1 MNLAAELSQ
10 LEKGHARSG
19 WEGFEVNVGYGV
31 MALPMSSGHVLGL
44 RVFPRS
50 DFGGYRSVW
59 HRDPDGA
66 WAQYVDD
73 APVEA
78 GCPRVWGPALA
89 RAGPASISVEWTGPM
104 ALRIR
109 MDEPALDWSLEVE
122 QSPVLVLLN
131 ALHRRLP
138 LSTWRR
144 PALVATRE
152 RVLELLGMGPVSLT
166 GVAPAGQHL
175 VAALQRMYW
184 VAAASATLDGDDLG
198 GAVTLSDCP
207 TIGGWPLPRRGV
219 LAVGE
224 AHATI
229 EDRDDHDRLRHLTS
243 ADTSD
248 PSR

>member
-10 LEKGHARSG
+10 LARGHTRSD
-19 WEGFEVNVGYGV
+19 WEGYEVNAGYAV

-59 HRDPDGA
+59 HRDPGGA
-66 WAQYVDD
+66 WAQYVDG
-73 APVEA
+73 APLEA

-89 RAGPASISVEWTGPM
+89 RSGVASISVEWVGPM
-104 ALRIR
+104 ALRVR
-109 MDEPALDWSLEVE
+109 MDDPLLDWSLEVG
-122 QSPVLVLLN
+122 QSPGLVVLN

-144 PALVATRE
+144 PALVAARE
-152 RVLELLGMGPVSLT
+152 RILQALGLGRVPLT
-166 GVAPAGQHL
+166 GLAPAGQRL

-184 VAAASATLDGDDLG
+184 VAASAATLDGEDLG
-198 GAVTLSDCP
+198 GPVALPDCP
-207 TIGGWPLPRRGV
+207 ILGGWALPRRGV

-229 EDRDDHDRLRHLTS
+229 EDHQDYERLRRLTVG
-243 ADTSD
+243 DTSD
-248 PSR
+248 PRA